1 MYVLSNTTGPVGYG
15 EAPGKTG
22 NSSTSS
28 AGKDSDKKL
37 IARANSVPILHIFKH
52 YNMRF
57 DLYTHKATCPFKA
70 HKGGKEAT
78 PSFTL
83 YEDTN
88 MFKCFGCGIA
98 GRATHFI
105 VEMERCKPIT
115 AATRIL
121 QLFGTKVDDDLLAE
135 ETNPSERLEIMMTL
149 SSRIFEFRQEHS
161 DKHALDF
168 IEYIGWLYDRSNAR
182 HKYDNESLRRL
193 VEVCVELIDVYTPE
207 LILTLEK
214 KYLNLI

>member
-1 MYVLSNTTGPVGYG
+1 MYVLSNTTGPVSYG
-15 EAPGKTG
+15 EAPGEIR

-52 YNMRF
+52 YNLRF
-57 DLYTHKATCPFKA
+57 DPYTHKTTCPFKA

-88 MFKCFGCGIA
+88 GFKCFGCGVG
-98 GRATHFI
+98 GRATHFV
-105 VEMERCKPIT
+105 VEMEKCQPVK

-121 QLFGTKVDDDLLAE
+121 QLFGTKVNDDFLGE
-135 ETNPSERLEIMMTL
+135 EINSSERLEIMMTL
-149 SSRIFEFRQEHS
+149 SARIFEFRQEHS
-161 DKHALDF
+161 NKHAFDF
-168 IEYIGWLYDRSNAR
+168 IEYISWLYDRSNAR

-193 VEVCVELIDVYTPE
+193 VEHCVELIDVYTPE